1 MGGRFV
7 LEVPASV
14 TTRFLVATQA
24 RTLPGPGRLPDA
36 IGDGALAREAA
47 AMLASAGLVVEP
59 VTRPSA
65 DLKARFHR
73 LAAPHGRLG
82 TVVGARR
89 HIAVTAEGP
98 PAGQPRSA
106 QAARLAARALA
117 AAVGG
122 TVADLDSRQILPG
135 APPDAEPERCVL
147 GRAWVSVFVTL
158 DPGDGAR
165 ARVDTAGLHRFG
177 LPEVAARHV
186 PYASVLAAANLVRGL
201 TWQLVAEQ
209 TAWLGRG
216 HRDRTRAT
224 RRDRAVSAAD
234 VLRFWGTGPQGPAPG
249 DAESVTVRL
258 GWTGTD
264 CPDCAA
270 AIEAVP
276 PVRVPAAPRASDSPG
291 PVPCASAPHAG
302 PAEDT
307 WWRAAAEAMPK
318 IARAAPDPPGRSP
331 PPPGPV
337 KPREGAGPVT

>member
-1 MGGRFV
+1 MGGRFE
-7 LEVPASV
+7 LEVPETV
-14 TTRFLVATQA
+14 TTRFLVATQS

-47 AMLASAGLVVEP
+47 AMLESARLVVEP
-59 VTRPSA
+59 VTRPSGE
-65 DLKARFHR
+65 LKTRFHR
-73 LAAPHGRLG
+73 LAAPPGRLG

-89 HIAVTAEGP
+89 HIAVTAAGP

-117 AAVGG
+117 TAVDG

-135 APPDAEPERCVL
+135 SASPAEPEGFAL

-158 DPGDGAR
+158 DPDDGAR

-186 PYASVLAAANLVRGL
+186 PYASMLTAANLVRGL

-209 TAWLGRG
+209 AAWLGCG

-224 RRDRAVSAAD
+224 RCERAVSAAD
-234 VLRFWGTGPQGPAPG
+234 VLRFWGAGPPGRAPG
-249 DAESVTVRL
+249 DSGSATVRL

-264 CPDCAA
+264 CPDCPA
-270 AIEAVP
+270 AIELIP
-276 PVRVPAAPRASDSPG
+276 PARLPPAPRASP
-291 PVPCASAPHAG
+291 PPAA
-302 PAEDT
+302 PAEDR
-307 WWRAAAEAMPK
+307 WWRKVAEAMPQ
-318 IARAAPDPPGRSP
+318 ISRPTP
-331 PPPGPV
+331 PP
-337 KPREGAGPVT
+337 

>member
-7 LEVPASV
+7 LEVPVSV

-24 RTLPGPGRLPDA
+24 RTLPGAGRLPDSL
-36 IGDGALAREAA
+36 GGGALAREAA
-47 AMLASAGLVVEP
+47 AMLASAVLAVEP

-82 TVVGARR
+82 AVVAARR

-135 APPDAEPERCVL
+135 TPPDAEPDAEPERFAL
-147 GRAWVSVFVTL
+147 GRGWVSVFVTL

-165 ARVDTAGLHRFG
+165 ARIDTAGLHRFG

-186 PYASVLAAANLVRGL
+186 PYASVLAAAHLVRGL
-201 TWQLVAEQ
+201 ARQLVAEQ

-224 RRDRAVSAAD
+224 RRERAVSAAD
-234 VLRFWGTGPQGPAPG
+234 VLRFWGAGPPGRAPG
-249 DAESVTVRL
+249 AAESVAVRL

-276 PVRVPAAPRASDSPG
+276 PVRVPSGPPVSGASG
-291 PVPCASAPHAG
+291 PVPCASPPHAG
-302 PAEDT
+302 PAEDA

-318 IARAAPDPPGRSP
+318 IARAAPALSGR
-331 PPPGPV
+331 
-337 KPREGAGPVT
+337 PRALRHRRAA